1 MSNKYEDCS
10 LYDCDNNCTIHILSA
25 ITGNL
30 YRPTDDDLYLY
41 FKKGDKIRVYEDR
54 LICLGKEKNLLCIKQ
69 CHQVTYPSIL
79 KYNKSKHAFIKEN
92 RILFLCEKDVY
103 YYASKIHNY

>member
-1 MSNKYEDCS
+1 MQS
-10 LYDCDNNCTIHILSA
+10 LVCGKKS
-25 ITGNL
+25 
-30 YRPTDDDLYLY
+30 DDLYLY

-79 KYNKSKHAFIKEN
+79 KYNKSKHTFIKEN

-103 YYASKIHNY
+103 YYASSISFKMLNYLFGENGS